1 MRVCQVASV
10 RTDSSWPYGP
20 QPVRLLCPWESP
32 GKETGVDWHA
42 LLQVIFW
49 TQGFNLCFLCTLH
62 FQAGRLPLAPPGNCK
77 THTKKKKKKKGIK
90 KHTAILSGDPRICA
104 GRRWPIPLDS
114 PCHDQHSSRPR
125 PPHRPCVSTKGRLR
139 DSAVPSSGGHR
150 FGVLRFE
157 LPKYLNNKNDKS
169 INWSKPSSQRASM
182 SWTLA

>member
-77 THTKKKKKKKGIK
+77 THTKKKKKKKVLKSTQPSCLGIWGSVQAEGDLYPSIAPVMTSTPHAPDLHIGLVCPPK
-90 KHTAILSGDPRICA
+90 EGLGILLFPAQVGTALECYDLSC
-104 GRRWPIPLDS
+104 L
-114 PCHDQHSSRPR
+114 
-125 PPHRPCVSTKGRLR
+125 
-139 DSAVPSSGGHR
+139 
-150 FGVLRFE
+150 
-157 LPKYLNNKNDKS
+157 S
-169 INWSKPSSQRASM
+169 I
-182 SWTLA
+182 